1 MVMGYDATFLIPDDD
16 CERPETC
23 ERCGAEMSY
32 DEQKEEWTCPECG
45 LQISLPPSEIV
56 ELPF

>member
-1 MVMGYDATFLIPDDD
+1 MDMGYDATFLIPEYDD
-16 CERPETC
+16 ERLEMCP
-23 ERCGAEMSY
+23 RCDAEMSY
-32 DEQKEEWTCPECG
+32 EEQREEWTCPECG

>member
-1 MVMGYDATFLIPDDD
+1 MTYDATFLIPDDD
-16 CERPETC
+16 CERPEICT
-23 ERCGAEMSY
+23 RCDTEMSY
-32 DEQKEEWTCPECG
+32 DEQREEWTCPECG

>member
-1 MVMGYDATFLIPDDD
+1 MTYDATFLIPDDD
-16 CERPETC
+16 DYERPEICPQCDT
-23 ERCGAEMSY
+23 EMSY
-32 DEQKEEWTCPECG
+32 DEQREEWTCPECG